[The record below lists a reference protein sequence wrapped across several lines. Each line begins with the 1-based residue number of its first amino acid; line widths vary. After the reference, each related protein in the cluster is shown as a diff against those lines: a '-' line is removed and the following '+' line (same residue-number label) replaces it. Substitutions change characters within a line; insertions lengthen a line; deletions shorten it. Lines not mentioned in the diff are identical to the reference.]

1 MAFGIEQFGRDESGA
16 VAATYSIALLGLI
29 AIAGVGYDVARM
41 YGLDSELQNAADQA
55 AIAAATQLD
64 KNAGACSR
72 ASSAAVGLLRNVTL
86 LANDG
91 NEDGNTI
98 TFTDEAPCDATGFI
112 RFYQDKEKTTPATS
126 DEEARYVEVRVN
138 PRVARYALTPVGSS
152 ITNSGNLNAAAFAGV
167 GSAICRV
174 PPLMICNPIEPAG
187 NTDIFLDFPVETNI
201 GAGIKLVANESYT
214 PGAFGFLQT
223 EFGTGANG
231 LRAALGW
238 DIRGGDCVSTDGVEM
253 KEGLTASVLN
263 AINTRFDVAS
273 SNGCPDINGVTGQCS
288 PSVNVR
294 KDLVRQPSA
303 NGQNAWEVWEGT
315 STTTAANA
323 YLQAYRP
330 GGVGTYT
337 SLYGSGIAP
346 QIMGHPRDLC
356 HAVSNDGVCS
366 AYNGNNDPRLGSG
379 DWDIQAYWL
388 SNYGVAWASQVPA
401 DPEFTR
407 PKGYPTRYE
416 VYRWEAA
423 QMAAGALPQ
432 ANIVKANGANPSK
445 SAYAQPQAGKM
456 LALPSAP
463 YGLVPGTEL
472 DRRRLS
478 VAVLNCGALQAKY
491 GNSLNS
497 DVLEVSTWIDIFMVE
512 PAIARNKCKSGPG
525 CTKITEAFDVY
536 VELIDR
542 TDIGGDNGSNLQT
555 IRRDVPYLI
564 E

>member
-1 MAFGIEQFGRDESGA
+1 MAFGIGQFGRDEGGA

-91 NEDGNTI
+91 NADGNTI
-98 TFTDEAPCDATGFI
+98 TFTDEAACDATGFI

-187 NTDIFLDFPVETNI
+187 NTDIFLDFPVEANI

-223 EFGTGANG
+223 GFGTGANG
-231 LRAALGW
+231 LLAALAW
-238 DIRGGDCVSTDGVEM
+238 DVRGGDCVSTDGVEI
-253 KEGLTASVLN
+253 KEGLNASVMDG
-263 AINTRFDVAS
+263 INTRFDMPGTGNS
-273 SNGCPDINGVTGQCS
+273 CPNINGVTGVCS

-294 KDLVRQPSA
+294 KDLVRPNTGNPS
-303 NGQNAWEVWEGT
+303 WEVWEGT
-315 STTTAANA
+315 NATTAANA

-330 GGVGTYT
+330 SGVGTYAA
-337 SLYGSGIAP
+337 LYGSGIAP

-356 HAVSNDGVCS
+356 HAVSNNGVCS
-366 AYNGNNDPRLGSG
+366 AYNGNNDPRLGTG
-379 DWDIQAYWL
+379 DWDIGAYWR
-388 SNYGVAWASQVPA
+388 SNYGVAWAGQIPV
-401 DPEFTR
+401 DPEFAR

-423 QMAAGALPQ
+423 QMAAGSLPQ
-432 ANIVKANGANPSK
+432 ANIVKANGASPSK
-445 SAYAQPQAGKM
+445 SAYAQPQSGKM
-456 LALPSAP
+456 LALASSP

-491 GNSLNS
+491 GNSLNN

-512 PAIARNKCKSGPG
+512 PAIARNKCKNGSG
-525 CTKITEAFDVY
+525 CNVKMTEPFDVY

-542 TDIGGDNGSNLQT
+542 TDIGGDSGTNLQT